1 MMIQT
6 DVFWFSQISHLCLL
20 QEPQKSY
27 SILSGGSLVITRMSL
42 KLSHF
47 LNSLLENSQK
57 IYCALYP
64 VLKEDKFS
72 IKYS

>member
-6 DVFWFSQISHLCLL
+6 DVFWFSQISHICLL
-20 QEPQKSY
+20 QGPQKSY

-47 LNSLLENSQK
+47 LKPIIGVFSKTLLRPLSGVK
-57 IYCALYP
+57 RR
-64 VLKEDKFS
+64 
-72 IKYS
+72 